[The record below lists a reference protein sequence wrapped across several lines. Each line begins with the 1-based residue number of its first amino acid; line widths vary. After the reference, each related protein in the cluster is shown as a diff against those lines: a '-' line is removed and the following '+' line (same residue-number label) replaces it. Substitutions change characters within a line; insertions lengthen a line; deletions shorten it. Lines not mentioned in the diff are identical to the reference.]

1 MFFFLS
7 LSSLHPLA
15 CSLALVP
22 CVADEP
28 AGDMGD
34 DDGASLAT
42 YSTVGSTSAMDLY
55 FCHCVYSFPLSRRWS
70 LLHLLSSHVLPPDSL
85 RLRYRFAGK
94 LKTLSGYECSAC
106 ETRVYNTYFSFC
118 YAAAV
123 AVRNFLFFFHI
134 FYRMF
139 LAPPTFRYSMSWAVA
154 TAAEKK

>member
-123 AVRNFLFFFHI
+123 AVRNFLFFSI
-134 FYRMF
+134 FF
-139 LAPPTFRYSMSWAVA
+139 IVCFWHLPLFV
-154 TAAEKK
+154 TA